1 MVYGGLRARSSECG
15 RPVSRR
21 FRRGGYARR
30 SGSEWNHAGRL
41 PLGRTGPFVGP
52 GSRALAGVPRQARA
66 TGGEFQDNFQKLH
79 IDAAHMELA
88 RVYYVL
94 GRIEEGDREMRSVKP
109 GME

>member
-1 MVYGGLRARSSECG
+1 MLGDYRWAASAPSWDQAAARWRE
-15 RPVSRR
+15 
-21 FRRGGYARR
+21 FLAR
-30 SGSEWNHAGRL
+30 HA
-41 PLGRTGPFVGP
+41 PP
-52 GSRALAGVPRQARA
+52 
-66 TGGEFQDNFQKLH
+66 GGEFQDNFQKLH